1 MKGIPLMHLKSR
13 RCPVAILL
21 LSALALPAHA
31 AIFTDTP
38 TSPRADAVAASNT
51 LDLAQAYARML
62 YNDPQIKSA
71 TAARDAG
78 RDESGI
84 ARAALLP
91 QASITYLRN
100 RTDLKENM
108 TQSTGIAG
116 LPDEHYQVKEKFY
129 GKRAGITVEQSLFDY
144 SAISTYRIGKTQAQY
159 ADVQYRLQVQQEAVT
174 LIDTYL
180 NALLARDTLQLAQY
194 QLQVYEDMLRDNQ
207 RLIDRGEGTRIDTL
221 ETRAQISAT
230 RSELIKDENDLKDR
244 LGELSA
250 LVGEPVHP
258 QQLMAINLQHGL
270 LPLQRLD
277 LPTLL
282 KDANEQNPQMQAA
295 RLSVQYS
302 DLTIE
307 KAKGEFM
314 PKVSAFASREH
325 IESDNIDNMGRDYY
339 DNTIGIQVSIPL
351 FNGGSSYYTARQA
364 YSRREQAQYEL
375 EHTSNSTATLLE
387 QYFRVTDTS
396 LSRIRTLRQNV
407 TESEDLVQ
415 AMRRS
420 VAGGERTN
428 TDALQAERQAF
439 QARLALIRSYVEW
452 LQAYG
457 KLQFYAGRF
466 SEDDIVVLNRQL
478 VMARQ

>member
-1 MKGIPLMHLKSR
+1 
-13 RCPVAILL
+13 
-21 LSALALPAHA
+21 
-31 AIFTDTP
+31 
-38 TSPRADAVAASNT
+38 
-51 LDLAQAYARML
+51 
-62 YNDPQIKSA
+62 
-71 TAARDAG
+71 
-78 RDESGI
+78 
-84 ARAALLP
+84 
-91 QASITYLRN
+91 
-100 RTDLKENM
+100 
-108 TQSTGIAG
+108 

-221 ETRAQISAT
+221 E
-230 RSELIKDENDLKDR
+230 
-244 LGELSA
+244 
-250 LVGEPVHP
+250 
-258 QQLMAINLQHGL
+258 HGL

-452 LQAYG
+452 FQAYG